1 MDGKVD
7 VRETTKISGAG
18 GAEGGRPNECARQ
31 DVVPKE
37 AAPNDSASKDSGSKD
52 SGSKDFGRER
62 MNRMLDP
69 AVLGSLTI
77 DVVAQLG
84 RGTMT
89 IDELAHL
96 GAGEVVRL
104 DTPLNG
110 VIDLTLNGALVARG
124 EIVAVD
130 DQFGIRVTEILVR
143 SQ

>member
-7 VRETTKISGAG
+7 VRETAKNKDIG
-18 GAEGGRPNECARQ
+18 GAEGGPSRDRGRH
-31 DVVPKE
+31 DVAPKDAVPK
-37 AAPNDSASKDSGSKD
+37 DSVP
-52 SGSKDFGRER
+52 ER
-62 MNRMLDP
+62 MSRMLDP

-77 DVVAQLG
+77 EVVAQLG

-89 IDELAHL
+89 IDELARL

-110 VIDLTLNGALVARG
+110 TIDLTLNGALVARG

-130 DQFGIRVTEILVR
+130 DQFGVRITEILVR
-143 SQ
+143 AQ